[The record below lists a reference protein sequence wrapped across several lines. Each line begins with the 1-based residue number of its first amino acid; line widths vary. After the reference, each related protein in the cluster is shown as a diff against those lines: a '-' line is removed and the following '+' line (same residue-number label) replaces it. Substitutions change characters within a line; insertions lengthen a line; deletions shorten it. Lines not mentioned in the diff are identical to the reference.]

1 MSLFSTALAVFLM
14 LFLGQPGGPQ
24 VFSGEISDSQC
35 AFNVHSHDGSHDDMI
50 KTKTMGDTPEEC
62 ALTCV
67 KHRGGKFVLIDAS
80 KKKIYRL
87 DPQSAVADFAGKKV
101 RVRGTY
107 EKDGDILRVIEV
119 KLQEVKP

>member
-1 MSLFSTALAVFLM
+1 MSLFSAALAVFLM
-14 LFLGQPGGPQ
+14 LFLGSASGPQ

-35 AFNVHSHDGSHDDMI
+35 AFNVHSHDSSHDDMI

-67 KHRGGKFVLIDAS
+67 KHRGGRYVLIDAA

-87 DPQSAVADFAGKKV
+87 DPQSAVGDFAGKKV

-107 EKDGDILRVIEV
+107 DKEADVLKVIEV
-119 KLQEVKP
+119 KAQ